1 MTVLAQRADMATRL
15 REAELRETELL
26 VAIARAEEEGSKVI
40 ALEAIRSIY
49 STPPTEAQR
58 VAIAASAV
66 VDMAKQVVAVW
77 RQWKLG
83 QGRQPIPVKALAAA
97 VDVLTLTPLAHA
109 LDGGDEA
116 GQ

>member
-1 MTVLAQRADMATRL
+1 MTTTFASNDLTARL

-26 VAIARAEEEGSKVI
+26 IAIARAEEEGSKVI
-40 ALEAIRSIY
+40 ALQAIRSIY
-49 STPPTEAQR
+49 DTPPSEAQR
-58 VAIAASAV
+58 TAIAASTV

-83 QGRQPIPVKALAAA
+83 QGKQPIPVKALAAA